1 VGIQTGNLFVQVID
15 TQGEA
20 LPGVVLTLSGPG
32 APHVQ
37 ETNAFGQCQ
46 FPGLS
51 SGSYT
56 IKAEEEG
63 FAPNS
68 QPVTIHPGRNTDLG
82 ITLSPAIGE

>member
-32 APHVQ
+32 APQRQVTDA
-37 ETNAFGQCQ
+37 EGAGRFLD
-46 FPGLS
+46 LS
-51 SGSYT
+51 PGSYT

-68 QPVTIHPGRNTDLG
+68 QPVTIHPSRNTDLG